1 MSCSGCISQFHPT
14 IVSGTQGRSHA
25 PISYYEMY
33 ADILSNRGP
42 PYSIG
47 AVHMMDDSNNGGNI
61 NGIILNQAISGE
73 PVSYGFSAMTAP
85 LCTRL

>member
-14 IVSGTQGRSHA
+14 IVFGTQGRSHA
-25 PISYYEMY
+25 PISYDEMH
-33 ADILSNRGP
+33 ADILSNRDLHIP
-42 PYSIG
+42 SE
-47 AVHMMDDSNNGGNI
+47 AVYMMIDSNNGGNI

-73 PVSYGFSAMTAP
+73 PVSYGFSAMAVP